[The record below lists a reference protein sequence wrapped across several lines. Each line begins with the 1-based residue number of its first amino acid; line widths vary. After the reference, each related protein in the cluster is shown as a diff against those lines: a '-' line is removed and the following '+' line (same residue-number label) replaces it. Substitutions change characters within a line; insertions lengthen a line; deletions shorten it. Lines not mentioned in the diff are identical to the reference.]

1 MHELGDIGQCAPS
14 GGNLSL
20 EKFELPSAP
29 LDAVPATIFLD
40 VTALRHGVAHLA
52 ETEGLGERD
61 NLAFLLV
68 YPNAHSLKPAHNLPG
83 QLLQFLNVR
92 QDDVVI
98 IHVMAGHM
106 DAGLALDPVVN
117 AAGERNHFL
126 LGRFH
131 AERHP
136 TPRHRA
142 RGGGDDLVCQG
153 PNSRVEDELPMPFI
167 ERRVRGIWKKPLQV

>member
-1 MHELGDIGQCAPS
+1 MIVKVVVIGSLGLHELGDIGQCAPS

-29 LDAVPATIFLD
+29 L
-40 VTALRHGVAHLA
+40 
-52 ETEGLGERD
+52 
-61 NLAFLLV
+61 
-68 YPNAHSLKPAHNLPG
+68 
-83 QLLQFLNVR
+83 
-92 QDDVVI
+92 
-98 IHVMAGHM
+98 